1 MIKRL
6 KSPKNRLKID
16 FNPDLVVVCSEKVG
30 TFGDIHL
37 FLGIYIPVDTM
48 YYSPCRGR
56 RWSCGVPE
64 KSLIFG
70 VLWNVVGSKLLKLLI
85 FYILLPRAM
94 LAKRDFVCVVVN
106 TIILLVLS
114 VVVSTRI

>member
-30 TFGDIHL
+30 TFDDIHL

-70 VLWNVVGSKLLKLLI
+70 VLWNVVGSKLLMLLI
-85 FYILLPRAM
+85 FIFSCREQCW
-94 LAKRDFVCVVVN
+94 RRGIVVCVVVN
-106 TIILLVLS
+106 IINL
-114 VVVSTRI
+114 VVVSTYIVPFI